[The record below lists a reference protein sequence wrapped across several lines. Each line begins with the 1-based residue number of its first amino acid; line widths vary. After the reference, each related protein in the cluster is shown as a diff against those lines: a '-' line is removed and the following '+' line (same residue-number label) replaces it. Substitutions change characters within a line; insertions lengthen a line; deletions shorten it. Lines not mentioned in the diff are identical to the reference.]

1 MEKAERAKKP
11 DLAQQAA
18 AAAGPRVVTVTAPY
32 KNTVDI
38 IKTSRSF
45 LVTSHIDP
53 DGDAVGCELAMVSVL
68 RRLGKSVV
76 GVLEDPVPP
85 SYVFLEG
92 AAGISSS
99 PTGLGGGQWDVAVV
113 VDSATLER
121 TGWVADAARKCR
133 EIVNIDHH
141 RSNTGFGTENV
152 VETDAGACGEIV
164 YRVLEELGAGLV
176 ATEAEA
182 LYVAI
187 LSDTG
192 CFRFPSTT
200 GSTMRI
206 AAHLLDLGVKPYHA
220 ASEVYWKKSLPSLRI
235 LGDALRS
242 MEVTDDGMIATM
254 GLTRA
259 MYRDSGA
266 SDLDTE
272 GFANYPRSISGVAVG
287 ALLRETDEGHFR
299 VSLRAAEGYDV
310 DAIAKVFGGG
320 GHMAAAGFRIDGD
333 LESVRAKV
341 LREVQAHLAARPK
354 APGR

>member
-1 MEKAERAKKP
+1 MT
-11 DLAQQAA
+11 AA
-18 AAAGPRVVTVTAPY
+18 YR
-32 KNTVDI
+32 KTVDI
-38 IKTSRSF
+38 IKASQSF

-53 DGDAVGCELAMVSVL
+53 DGDAVGCELATVSVL
-68 RRLGKSVV
+68 RRLGKRVT
-76 GVLEDPVPP
+76 GALEDPVPP

-92 AAGISSS
+92 AADIATSAAGAGRG
-99 PTGLGGGQWDVAVV
+99 PWDVAVV

-121 TGWVADAARKCR
+121 TGWVADAVRTCGA
-133 EIVNIDHH
+133 IINIDHH

-152 VETDAGACGEIV
+152 VETEAGACGEIV
-164 YRVLEELGAGLV
+164 YRVIEELGAGLV
-176 ATEAEA
+176 TTEAEA

-200 GSTMRI
+200 GSTLRI
-206 AAHLLDLGVKPYHA
+206 AAHLLDLGVKPHHA

-242 MEVTDDGMIATM
+242 MEVSDDGMIATM

-266 SDLDTE
+266 TDMDTE

-287 ALLRETDEGHFR
+287 ALLREIDEGHFR

-320 GHMAAAGFRIDGD
+320 GHMAAAGFRIDGN
-333 LESVRAKV
+333 LESVQARV
-341 LREVQAHLAARPK
+341 LREIRVGLAARAK
-354 APGR
+354 ASGR